1 MTEKMLTVGEF
12 ADIFRISKMTVYRM
26 IERKE
31 LLVVRL
37 SERSIRIPESEVDLY
52 INGRKS

>member
-12 ADIFRISKMTVYRM
+12 AAIFRISKMTVYRM

-31 LLVVRL
+31 LICVRL
-37 SERSIRIPESEVDLY
+37 SERSIRIPESEVDIY